1 MQEIQGI
8 VYLNGEFLPANEAKI
23 SVFDRGFIFGDGI
36 YEVIPVINKKLV
48 DRIEFWERF
57 ERSLKEIELTPPC
70 DTKEDFE
77 KILYEVIEK
86 NNLIEG
92 SLYIEITRGVAP
104 RDFEFLKGLEQTI
117 FVNANHKLV
126 LQNPLSQTG
135 IEIVSVEDLRW
146 QRCDIKSV
154 SLLAQCIAK
163 TKAHR
168 MGAFEGFMVRNG
180 LVSEASSSS
189 AFIIKNNTLI
199 APPLNN
205 EILPGIRR
213 IAVLKFAADL
223 GLKIE
228 YRKFSMEEVYESD
241 ECFISAATLLV
252 IGVVKADGKIIADGK
267 VGKFT
272 QKFRQLYKQKMQ
284 KEAGLI

>member
-104 RDFEFLKGLEQTI
+104 RDFEFLKGLKQTI
-117 FVNANHKLV
+117 FVNANHKPV

-213 IAVLKFAADL
+213 IAVLKFASDL

>member
-1 MQEIQGI
+1 MEKLDGI
-8 VYLNGEFLPANEAKI
+8 VYLNGEFLSANEAKI

-36 YEVIPVINKKLV
+36 YEVVPVINKKLV
-48 DRIEFWERF
+48 DKAEFWARF
-57 ERSLKEIELTPPC
+57 ERSLKEIELNPPC
-70 DTKEDFE
+70 KTKDEFE
-77 KILYEVIEK
+77 KILYEIIEK
-86 NNLIEG
+86 NNINEG
-92 SLYIEITRGVAP
+92 SVYIEVTRGTAP
-104 RDFEFLKGLEQTI
+104 RDFEFLKGLKQTV
-117 FVNANHKLV
+117 FVNGIKKQV
-126 LQNPLSQTG
+126 LQNPLAQTG

-180 LVSEASSSS
+180 FVSEASSSS
-189 AFIIKNNTLI
+189 AFIIKNKVLI
-199 APPLNN
+199 TPPLNN

-213 IAVLKFAADL
+213 IAVLKFAKDL

-228 YRKFSMEEVYESD
+228 YRKFTMDEVYESD
-241 ECFISAATLLV
+241 ECFISSATLLV
-252 IGVVKADGKIIADGK
+252 IGVVKADEKVIADGK

-272 QKFRQLYKQKMQ
+272 QKFRELYKQKMQ
-284 KEAGLI
+284 KEAGLL